1 MTPHRPAVRIAVFW
15 LGAAGFAVLFL
26 RAVGR
31 LPAFG
36 SDLHPYGDRAVAAAT
51 GPRRTANV
59 VSSINF
65 DQRGFDTLGEESI
78 LFAAVLGVVVLLRRT
93 ADEHRIRPRRQDV
106 LPSTRLF
113 GLVMLPLVALG
124 GLYIVDHG
132 QLSPGGGF
140 QGGVILATAL
150 HVMYV
155 AADYSALRRLRPL
168 AVFEVADSVGAVS
181 FAVLGFAGMLAGS
194 VYLANVLALGNF
206 NHLVSGGTVPLFNA
220 AVGLEVGAGVIV
232 VLARFLDQVLA
243 IRPKQGQSEGEE
255 AAQ

>member
-1 MTPHRPAVRIAVFW
+1 VRPPTAPPRRTLRRGLFW
-15 LGAAGFAVLFL
+15 FGAAGFAALFL
-26 RAVGR
+26 RGVGR

-36 SDLHPYGDRAVAAAT
+36 SDLHPYGDRAVAVAL
-51 GPRRTANV
+51 GQRRTANTI
-59 VSSINF
+59 SSINF

-78 LFAAVLGVVVLLRRT
+78 LFAAVLGVVVLLRR
-93 ADEHRIRPRRQDV
+93 APDERRIRPRPQDV

-113 GLVMLPLVALG
+113 GVVTLPLVALG

-155 AADYSALRRLRPL
+155 ASDYSALRRLRPL
-168 AVFEVADSVGAVS
+168 AVFELADSLGAIA
-181 FAVLGFAGMLAGS
+181 FAVLGFAGLLAGS
-194 VYLANVLALGNF
+194 VYLADVFSLGAF

-232 VLARFLDQVLA
+232 VLARFLEQVLA
-243 IRPKQGQSEGEE
+243 IRPKESKE
-255 AAQ
+255 AEA

>member
-1 MTPHRPAVRIAVFW
+1 MTPHRSVTRVAVFW
-15 LGAAGFAVLFL
+15 AGAAGFAVMFL

-36 SDLHPYGDRAVAAAT
+36 SNLHPYGDRAVAAAL
-51 GPRRTANV
+51 GRRRTANTI
-59 VSSINF
+59 SSINF

-93 ADEHRIRPRRQDV
+93 GDEHRIRPRRAQV

-113 GLVMLPLVALG
+113 GVVMLALVALG

-155 AADYSALRRLRPL
+155 AADYNALRRLRPL
-168 AVFEVADSVGAVS
+168 AVFEVADSLGAIG
-181 FAVLGFAGMLAGS
+181 FAVLGFAGLLAGS
-194 VYLANVLALGNF
+194 VYLANVLALGTF

-220 AVGLEVGAGVIV
+220 AVGLEVGAGIVV
-232 VLARFLDQVLA
+232 VLARFLDQALA
-243 IRPKQGQSEGEE
+243 IRPTQSGE
-255 AAQ
+255 AAA

>member
-1 MTPHRPAVRIAVFW
+1 MTPRRTALRTGVFW
-15 LGAAGFAVLFL
+15 FGAAGFAALLL

-36 SDLHPYGDRAVAAAT
+36 SDLHPYGARAVAAAV

-93 ADEHRIRPRRQDV
+93 TDERRIRPRRQDV

-113 GLVMLPLVALG
+113 GVLMLPLVALG

-155 AADYSALRRLRPL
+155 AADYNALARLRPL
-168 AVFEVADSVGAVS
+168 AVFEVADSAGAIG
-181 FAVLGFAGMLAGS
+181 FAVLGFAGLLAGS
-194 VYLANVLALGNF
+194 VYLADTLPLGTF

-232 VLARFLDQVLA
+232 LLARFLDQVLA
-243 IRPKQGQSEGEE
+243 IRPEQRAE
-255 AAQ
+255 ATE

>member
-1 MTPHRPAVRIAVFW
+1 VNLTVRRTVFW
-15 LGAAGFAVLFL
+15 LGAIGFAVLYL
-26 RAVGR
+26 RAVGK

-36 SDLHPYGDRAVAAAT
+36 SDFHPYGDRAVAASLNQ
-51 GPRRTANV
+51 RRTANTI
-59 VSSINF
+59 SSINF

-78 LFAAVLGVVVLLRRT
+78 LFAAVLGVVVLLRR
-93 ADEHRIRPRRQDV
+93 ADDERRVRPKPQEV
-106 LPSTRLF
+106 LPATRLF
-113 GLVMLPLVALG
+113 GVVMLPLVTLG

-155 AADYSALRRLRPL
+155 AADYRALRRLRPL
-168 AVFEVADSVGAVS
+168 AVFEIADSLGAIS
-181 FAVLGFAGMLAGS
+181 FSVLGFAGLLAGS
-194 VYLANVLALGNF
+194 VYLTNVFSLGDF

-232 VLARFLDQVLA
+232 ILARFLDQVLA
-243 IRPKQGQSEGEE
+243 IRPEE
-255 AAQ
+255 KERDNA

>member
-1 MTPHRPAVRIAVFW
+1 MTPHRPAVRGAVFW
-15 LGAAGFAVLFL
+15 FGAAGFAALLL

-36 SDLHPYGDRAVAAAT
+36 ADLHPYGDRAVAASL
-51 GPRRTANV
+51 GLRRTANTI
-59 VSSINF
+59 SSINF

-93 ADEHRIRPRRQDV
+93 GDEHRIRPRRQDV

-113 GLVMLPLVALG
+113 GVVMLPLVALG
-124 GLYIVDHG
+124 GLYIVGHG

-150 HVMYV
+150 HVVYV

-168 AVFEVADSVGAVS
+168 AVFEIADSVGAIA
-181 FAVLGFAGMLAGS
+181 FAVLGFAGLLAGS
-194 VYLANVLALGNF
+194 AYLADVLALGTF

-220 AVGLEVGAGVIV
+220 AVGIEVGAGVIV

-243 IRPKQGQSEGEE
+243 IRPGASEGE
-255 AAQ
+255 AA